1 MRARFPPRALLAAL
15 TLLGLAS
22 RGAGSLSPSLT
33 SEDPMRLDLEMNVT
47 RAGDVTVLVW
57 EDTYEE
63 GVDGEPMT
71 VVIDLATGDPNAL
84 SVTTLQSLSADVA
97 AAAFVEP
104 SDWAGPGAWTRPRA
118 ALVDEVHHEPSTD
131 VVVTSA

>member
-15 TLLGLAS
+15 TLLGPAS

-63 GVDGEPMT
+63 GVAGEPMT
-71 VVIDLATGDPNAL
+71 VVIDLATGWRNEADLDAVLFSQKAELVRLLHLQIMHARAQNAD
-84 SVTTLQSLSADVA
+84 Q
-97 AAAFVEP
+97 
-104 SDWAGPGAWTRPRA
+104 TR
-118 ALVDEVHHEPSTD
+118 L
-131 VVVTSA
+131 